1 MREFAL
7 KRPRKLANALG
18 CRVFLNGMR
27 TKLNLST
34 RPFTNHRLFW
44 IALVAVYFTSLWLM
58 LWFVSQKGGVIAK
71 ADDLKRRIESQK
83 QLAQEAKTEQERR
96 NREEVKVVVTEQQ
109 AIELAAARQL
119 IQRKVFSWN
128 RMIGDIEE
136 YVPKNTRIISIKVD
150 EIANTV
156 EEAMARIQVKA
167 IGTTASEM
175 TEMMINLEKS
185 GGLFV
190 LGETGQDATTENGET
205 PFTLN
210 LTYRPR
216 RGDSQ

>member
-1 MREFAL
+1 
-7 KRPRKLANALG
+7 
-18 CRVFLNGMR
+18 MR

-44 IALVAVYFTSLWLM
+44 IVLVVVYFTSLWLM
-58 LWFVSQKGGVIAK
+58 LWFANEKGSVIVR
-71 ADDLKRRIESQK
+71 ADDLKRRIDSQK
-83 QLAQEAKTEQERR
+83 QLAKEATDDLERR
-96 NREEVKVVVTEQQ
+96 KKEQVRVVVTEPQ

-128 RMIGDIEE
+128 RMLSDIEE

-150 EIANTV
+150 ESANATD
-156 EEAMARIQVKA
+156 EAMARVQVKA
-167 IGTTASEM
+167 IGTTAGEM
-175 TEMMINLEKS
+175 TEMMISLEKS
-185 GGLFV
+185 GGLFEV
-190 LGETGQDATTENGET
+190 GETGQDATTDNGET

-216 RGDSQ
+216 RGNSQ

>member
-1 MREFAL
+1 
-7 KRPRKLANALG
+7 
-18 CRVFLNGMR
+18 MR

-44 IALVAVYFTSLWLM
+44 IALVVVYFTSLWLM
-58 LWFVSQKGGVIAK
+58 LWFVSEKGSVIAR

-83 QLAQEAKTEQERR
+83 TLAAEATAELDRR
-96 NREEVKVVVTEQQ
+96 KKDEVRVVVTEQQ
-109 AIELAAARQL
+109 AIELASARQL
-119 IQRKVFSWN
+119 IQRKIFSWN
-128 RMIGDIEE
+128 RMITDIEE

-150 EIANTV
+150 ESANTA
-156 EEAMARIQVKA
+156 EEAMAKIQVKA

-185 GGLFV
+185 EGLFAV
-190 LGETGQDATTENGET
+190 GETGQEATTETGET

-216 RGDSQ
+216 RGNSQ

>member
-1 MREFAL
+1 
-7 KRPRKLANALG
+7 
-18 CRVFLNGMR
+18 MR

-34 RPFTNHRLFW
+34 RPFTNHRIFW
-44 IALVAVYFTSLWLM
+44 IVLIAIYVTSLWLM
-58 LWFVSQKGGVIAK
+58 LWFVGEKSNVLAK
-71 ADDLKRRIESQK
+71 SDELKRRIESQK
-83 QLAQEAKTEQERR
+83 QLAQEAAIEQDRR
-96 NREEVKVVVTEQQ
+96 KKEQVKVVVTEQQ

-136 YVPKNTRIISIKVD
+136 YVPKNTRITSIKVD
-150 EIANTV
+150 ESANSPEDV
-156 EEAMARIQVKA
+156 IARIQVKA
-167 IGTTASEM
+167 VGTTASEM

-185 GGLFV
+185 AGLFTV
-190 LGETGQDATTENGET
+190 GETGQDATTETGET

-216 RGDSQ
+216 RGDAQ